1 MSDDKPSLSINDL
14 RKIYATN
21 AGDELAIDL
30 CYSHHKAFIKPM
42 KVRDKKD
49 LLKAI
54 ESKNE
59 KLVQSNLDEIVEKYV
74 RVEGYDNIAH
84 MTVQE
89 RYQVLVAM
97 RRAAAGDETKIVHQC
112 PKCEHVG
119 KDIPFNM
126 TSIITKEFEEPAVGN
141 IISTANG
148 SIRITLGPIRRC
160 DEKVLEKI
168 IFDKKLDLMS
178 ERQFIMLAG
187 YIHKVEVH
195 QDDMVAEISMNAS
208 EKVEFFENLSS
219 RDLDRI
225 TEYVKS
231 TDYGVKLP
239 FKFKC
244 DKCDYQNDREEANV
258 AVFFIN

>member
-42 KVRDKKD
+42 KVKDKKD

-74 RVEGYDNIAH
+74 RVEGYKSLNH

-97 RRAAAGDETKIVHQC
+97 RRAAAGDDTKIVHQC
-112 PKCEHVG
+112 PKCEHVA
-119 KDIPFNM
+119 KELNFNM
-126 TSIITKEFEEPAVGN
+126 ANIVTVDFKEPETGSVIE
-141 IISTANG
+141 TANG
-148 SIRITLGPIRRC
+148 AIKITLGPIRRC
-160 DEKVLEKI
+160 DEKILEKI
-168 IFDKKLDLMS
+168 IFDKKITLSS
-178 ERQFIMLAG
+178 ERQFVMLAG
-187 YIHKVEVH
+187 CIHKVEIN
-195 QDDMVAEISMNAS
+195 QDDMTAEVPMDAA

-219 RDLDRI
+219 RDLDKI
-225 TEYVKS
+225 TDYVKQ
-231 TDYGVKLP
+231 TDHGVKIP

-244 DKCDYQNDREEANV
+244 AKCDYENEQEEANV